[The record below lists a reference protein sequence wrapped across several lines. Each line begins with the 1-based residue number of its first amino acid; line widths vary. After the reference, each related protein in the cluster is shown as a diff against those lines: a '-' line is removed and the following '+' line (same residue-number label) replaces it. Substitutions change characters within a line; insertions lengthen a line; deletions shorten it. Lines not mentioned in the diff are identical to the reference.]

1 MAEYHVP
8 VAPGGVADIFD
19 QLESNKNA
27 LQIKHFS
34 VSQTTLDEVR
44 KRERTRQDINRDR
57 GTSSV
62 RFCRGGQIETR
73 DRKKGQEMREKRRE
87 EGRGSRDT
95 RKLSGSERLRVRK
108 FKRGRGKLTEGM
120 PEGK

>member
-1 MAEYHVP
+1 MVEYHVP

-44 KRERTRQDINRDR
+44 KKKKKRDETQTESEGRT
-57 GTSSV
+57 SV
-62 RFCRGGQIETR
+62 RFLSGWVDGSEGQKERDRRREGQRGG
-73 DRKKGQEMREKRRE
+73 
-87 EGRGSRDT
+87 GRG
-95 RKLSGSERLRVRK
+95 ERGPK
-108 FKRGRGKLTEGM
+108 KS
-120 PEGK
+120 

>member
-1 MAEYHVP
+1 MP

-44 KRERTRQDINRDR
+44 KKNETGHRQRERERERGR
-57 GTSSV
+57 GGTSV
-62 RFCRGGQIETR
+62 RLCRGGWNGSEGQK
-73 DRKKGQEMREKRRE
+73 KKGTGDERRRE
-87 EGRGSRDT
+87 
-95 RKLSGSERLRVRK
+95 RV
-108 FKRGRGKLTEGM
+108 GGEAGTE
-120 PEGK
+120 ES

>member
-1 MAEYHVP
+1 MVEYHIP

-44 KRERTRQDINRDR
+44 KRDRT
-57 GTSSV
+57 
-62 RFCRGGQIETR
+62 
-73 DRKKGQEMREKRRE
+73 
-87 EGRGSRDT
+87 
-95 RKLSGSERLRVRK
+95 
-108 FKRGRGKLTEGM
+108 
-120 PEGK
+120 